1 MPKPVK
7 TPRFHFMSSATPD
20 AQACLAKISDRY
32 AHHPLE
38 ACDVII
44 ALGGDGQMLKA
55 LKASV
60 PAKENNKGNPALPV
74 FGMNCGTIG
83 FLMNAFQADNLET
96 RIAKAEAVTIHPLRM
111 RVVDE
116 DGKTHTAHGINEVSV
131 IRQSRQTAKMRISI
145 DGKVRLDN
153 MVGDGIIVATP
164 AGSTAYNLSAHGPI
178 IPLAAGILAMTPVSP
193 FRPRRWR
200 GALLPITSHITI
212 TTLDPE
218 FRPVSAAADS
228 FLVRHA
234 AEVEVHID
242 RSITYT
248 ILSDPGDGLAEKTM
262 REQFQL

>member
-1 MPKPVK
+1 MPKSPPPTK
-7 TPRFHFMSSATPD
+7 PRFHFMSSDTPD
-20 AQACLAKISDRY
+20 AQTCRAKISDRY
-32 AHHPLE
+32 PDHPIGD
-38 ACDVII
+38 CDVII

-60 PAKENNKGNPALPV
+60 EDKRTLPV

-83 FLMNAFQADNLET
+83 FLMNAFQTDNLEA
-96 RIAKAEAVTIHPLRM
+96 RIAQAETVTIHPLIM

-116 DGKTHTAHGINEVSV
+116 AGKSHTAHGINEVSV

-153 MVGDGIIVATP
+153 MIGDGIIVATP
-164 AGSTAYNLSAHGPI
+164 AGSTAYNLSAYGPI
-178 IPLAAGILAMTPVSP
+178 IPLGAEVLAMTPVSP

-242 RSITYT
+242 PSITYT
-248 ILSDPGDGLAEKTM
+248 ILSDPGDGLAEKAM